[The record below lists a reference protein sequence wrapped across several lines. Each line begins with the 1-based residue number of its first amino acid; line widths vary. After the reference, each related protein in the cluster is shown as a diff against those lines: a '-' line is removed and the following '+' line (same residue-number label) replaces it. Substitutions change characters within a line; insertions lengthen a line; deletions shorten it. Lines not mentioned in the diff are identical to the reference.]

1 MKNIM
6 KKKFLVLL
14 GCTLLVALVAIP
26 NALGNPNP
34 RVTVL
39 FGGSFLNGERAF
51 DISGDS
57 FTSKFLKGGKTRLRG
72 SLNLTE
78 HWTLEGDYSFG
89 HNDQRITDLSG
100 VTPVETDFG
109 VSVGQFHFNMIRF
122 LTSSESRI
130 RPLFSV
136 SLGATR
142 FNPTDEAKEAALNDD
157 FLRDPTQ
164 LESSVQ
170 LSVAVGGGFEA
181 RLSRWLGLRF
191 DVKDYIS
198 PIPRFGLSETSSGQ
212 GGVFFP
218 ISGVVHNIET
228 EGGIIFYF
236 LP

>member
-1 MKNIM
+1 MKTVMI
-6 KKKFLVLL
+6 KQFPVLL
-14 GCTLLVALVAIP
+14 GCTLLVALVALP
-26 NALGNPNP
+26 NAFANPNP

-51 DISGDS
+51 DLSGDS

-72 SLNLTE
+72 SLDLTK
-78 HWTLEGDYSFG
+78 HWTLEADYSLG

-100 VTPVETDFG
+100 ATPLETDFG
-109 VSVGQFHFNMIRF
+109 VSVGQFHFNLVRF

-136 SLGATR
+136 SLGTSR
-142 FNPTDEAKEAALNDD
+142 FNPTDAAKESALNNE

-170 LSVAVGGGFEA
+170 LSVAVGGGVEA
-181 RLSRWLGLRF
+181 RLSRWLGIRF

-198 PIPRFGLSETSSGQ
+198 PVPRFGLNETSSGQ

-218 ISGVVHNIET
+218 VSGLVHNIET
-228 EGGIIFYF
+228 EGGIIFYLF
-236 LP
+236 P